1 MINQADLGSQYKAL
15 KPDIDA
21 AVERVLVSGQ
31 YVGGPEVE
39 GLEREFAALVGVP
52 HAVAVASGTDAL
64 RFALMAAGIG
74 ERDGAGAAVRS
85 GGGDGVPEVITSP
98 MTFIATTE
106 AISQA
111 GARPVFV
118 DIDRASF
125 TLDPTKVEKALTS
138 RTKGILPVHLYG
150 QTADMDPILNL
161 ASHRGLKVI
170 EDACQAHGALYKGR
184 EAGSLGDA
192 AAFSFYP
199 TKNLGAC
206 GEGGIATTFEAE
218 IARRIRRLR
227 DHGQSEK
234 YRHVEEGYTARLHAL
249 QAAILR
255 VKLRHLKAWNERRRL
270 LASRYQR
277 NLADLAGRT
286 SLLSLPQEMS
296 WGSHVYH
303 LYPVRVRDREPLR
316 RALREK
322 GIDTGIHYPI
332 PLHLQPAYAGMR
344 LGEGSFPEA
353 EAAAREVVTLPLY
366 PELSEPQIDQICEVL
381 RASLAKA

>member
-1 MINQADLGSQYKAL
+1 MINQADLGTQYKAL
-15 KPDIDA
+15 KADIDEA
-21 AVERVLVSGQ
+21 IERVLVSGQ

-39 GLEREFAALVGVP
+39 GLEREFAAFVGVP

-64 RFALMAAGIG
+64 RFALMAVGIG
-74 ERDGAGAAVRS
+74 TRDGGAAADRGAP
-85 GGGDGVPEVITSP
+85 GGGPPEVITSP
-98 MTFIATTE
+98 LTFIATTE

-125 TLDPTKVEKALTS
+125 TLDPAKIEKALTP
-138 RTKGILPVHLYG
+138 RTKAILPVHLYG
-150 QTADMDPILNL
+150 QTADMDPILTL
-161 ASHRGLKVI
+161 ASRRGLKVV

-227 DHGQSEK
+227 DHGQAEK
-234 YRHVEEGYTARLHAL
+234 YHHVEEGYTARLHAL
-249 QAAILR
+249 QSAILR
-255 VKLRHLKAWNERRRL
+255 IKLRHLKAWNERRRL
-270 LASRYQR
+270 LASRYQK

-286 SLLSLPQEMS
+286 ALQSLPREMA

-316 RALREK
+316 RALREQ
-322 GIDTGIHYPI
+322 GIDTGVHYPI
-332 PLHLQPAYAGMR
+332 PLHRQPAYASLG

-366 PELSEPQIDQICEVL
+366 PELSEAQVDRICEAV
-381 RASLAKA
+381 RAALAAG